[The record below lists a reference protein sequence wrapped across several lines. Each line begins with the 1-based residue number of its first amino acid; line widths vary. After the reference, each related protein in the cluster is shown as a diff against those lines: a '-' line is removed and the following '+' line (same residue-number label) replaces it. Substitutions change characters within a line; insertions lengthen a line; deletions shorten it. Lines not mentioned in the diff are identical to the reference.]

1 MTSSAQYC
9 CIDKHHHRGH
19 FSLYSI
25 AWMIFRDNK
34 NKMPGKKDF
43 TLLAGIF
50 TTILFYNLISLDV
63 GAKKSLGDHLLAV
76 NGKAG
81 KPVSEVGNGKIT
93 IKTFPGKPPFEKIGI
108 LQKK

>member
-1 MTSSAQYC
+1 
-9 CIDKHHHRGH
+9 
-19 FSLYSI
+19 
-25 AWMIFRDNK
+25 MIFRDNK

-76 NGKAG
+76 NEKAG
-81 KPVSEVGNGKIT
+81 EPVSEVGNGKILIT
-93 IKTFPGKPPFEKIGI
+93 TFPRMPSFKNLVFCKNNLLQPQKCTTGGK
-108 LQKK
+108 

>member
-1 MTSSAQYC
+1 
-9 CIDKHHHRGH
+9 
-19 FSLYSI
+19 
-25 AWMIFRDNK
+25 MIFRDNK

-76 NGKAG
+76 NEKAG
-81 KPVSEVGNGKIT
+81 EPVSEVGSGKIL
-93 IKTFPGKPPFEKIGI
+93 KTPFPGKPPFKNLVLLVRLVATPKMHHRWKIT
-108 LQKK
+108 

>member
-9 CIDKHHHRGH
+9 CIDKHHHRDH

-76 NGKAG
+76 NEKAG
-81 KPVSEVGNGKIT
+81 EPVPEVGNGKNPH
-93 IKTFPGKPPFEKIGI
+93 KNFSREAKLLKS
-108 LQKK
+108 

>member
-1 MTSSAQYC
+1 
-9 CIDKHHHRGH
+9 
-19 FSLYSI
+19 
-25 AWMIFRDNK
+25 
-34 NKMPGKKDF
+34 MPGKKDF

-50 TTILFYNLISLDV
+50 TTILFYNLISLDM

-108 LQKK
+108 LQKKNRLQPQICTTGGK